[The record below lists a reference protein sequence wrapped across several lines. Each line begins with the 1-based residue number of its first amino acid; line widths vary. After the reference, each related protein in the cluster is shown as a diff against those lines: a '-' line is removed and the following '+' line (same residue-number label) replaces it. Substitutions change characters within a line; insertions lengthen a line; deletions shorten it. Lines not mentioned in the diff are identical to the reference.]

1 MPRPYNYD
9 LCKKAVEAI
18 VEVSQFLNV
27 SYRTVQRWLRQGSE
41 TGNVHPKEGY
51 QKGHRHKLKDL
62 EAFQQFV
69 D

>member
-1 MPRPYNYD
+1 MNG
-9 LCKKAVEAI
+9 ATI
-18 VEVSQFLNV
+18 MEVSQFLKV